1 MNDVRRTAPQTPG
14 PIVLLGS
21 GETAANVQR
30 VYTWLYRHFEPPV
43 TVAILETPAGFQ
55 PNAEA
60 VARDVADYIGKRLVN
75 FSPQV
80 ALVAGRRRDPA
91 DAAMSTDN
99 PTVVAPL
106 WDADVIMAGPGS
118 PTYAVR
124 HLRDSLT
131 WNAMRARN
139 RLGAGLMLSSAMTLA
154 ASTFTLP
161 VYELYKVGADL
172 HWQDGLNL
180 FADFGLSLLV
190 VSHWNNNDGG
200 AALDTSRCYIGLDR
214 FSALLELLPPDP
226 RRTLLGID
234 EKTALCLDF
243 ATARAEVVGAG
254 GVTVMRHGREHHY
267 AHGAHFALEELGEFR
282 LPHRGEGIPAG
293 LWQEALERQSTALA
307 AHTEQPEAAVVPQD
321 VAALAGARATA
332 RAQRNWAAADDLRA
346 QIEAAGWRIID
357 TPEGNVL
364 ERIDG

>member
-1 MNDVRRTAPQTPG
+1 MNVEDREAPQTPG

-43 TVAILETPAGFQ
+43 KVAILETPAGFQ

-80 ALVAGRRRDPA
+80 ALVAGRRRDPV
-91 DAAMSTDN
+91 DAAMSTDS

-131 WNAMRARN
+131 WNTMRARN

-154 ASTFTLP
+154 ASSLTLP

-180 FADFGLSLLV
+180 FADFGLSLLL
-190 VSHWNNNDGG
+190 VSHWNNTDGG
-200 AALDTSRCYIGLDR
+200 DALDTSRCYVGQDR
-214 FSALLELLPPDP
+214 FSALLDLLPPDP

-243 ATARAEVVGAG
+243 AAARAEVVGAG
-254 GVTVMRHGREHHY
+254 GVTVMRHGREHLY
-267 AHGAHFALEELGEFR
+267 AHGAHFGLEELGDFR
-282 LPHRGEGIPAG
+282 LPHLGEGIPTM
-293 LWQEALERQSTALA
+293 LWHEAVERHA
-307 AHTEQPEAAVVPQD
+307 ARNDRHEVAPVPRA
-321 VAALAGARATA
+321 VAALVSARDAA
-332 RAQRNWAAADDLRA
+332 RTERNWATADELRA
-346 QIEAAGWRIID
+346 QIEAAGWRVTD

-364 ERIDG
+364 EIIDG